1 MFGLER
7 KPIKH
12 VEPEK
17 WYIAVDCAKCCI
29 GIAFAEAP
37 PQRSDPLQRR
47 TISNLKC
54 PHCGYV
60 DTYAPAVMSLRR
72 AAHVS
77 QSDAQAARTPF
88 CKARS
93 NVIGLDEASRV

>member
-17 WYIAVDCAKCCI
+17 WYIAVDCAKCCV

-37 PQRSDPLQRR
+37 PQRSNR
-47 TISNLKC
+47 C
-54 PHCGYV
+54 
-60 DTYAPAVMSLRR
+60 
-72 AAHVS
+72 
-77 QSDAQAARTPF
+77 
-88 CKARS
+88 
-93 NVIGLDEASRV
+93 NVGRFQI